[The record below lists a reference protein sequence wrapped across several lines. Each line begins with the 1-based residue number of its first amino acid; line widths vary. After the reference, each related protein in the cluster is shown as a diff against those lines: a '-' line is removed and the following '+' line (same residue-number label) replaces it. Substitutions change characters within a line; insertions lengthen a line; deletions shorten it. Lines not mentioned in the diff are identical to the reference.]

1 MSTQNATGN
10 NGARRAGNIPSP
22 SFDQAPQANASRQDE
37 KPDSKTLKTANS
49 WNVFSWGI
57 KLMQKINPENPFVT
71 VARRPVLCN
80 AITLIIVLSC
90 IVSIGCDEKKQ
101 PDAAT
106 TGKLTVVTTIGMIT
120 DIVKNVGDAHVEVT
134 GLMGPG
140 VDPHLYKATAGDV
153 TRLTSAKLIFYNGLH
168 LESKMGEILAKMTGN
183 TKTVAVTDDV
193 PRSILLTPPEFEGQ
207 YDPHLWFNVTLW
219 MKAVEKVRDT
229 LIDIDPGHQADYEA
243 NAEGYLAELAELHQ
257 YVKAQV
263 EKVPSEQ
270 RVLVT
275 AHDAFNY
282 FGNAYGFEVRG
293 LQGISTATEAGIAD
307 VQELAT
313 FIAERRIP
321 AIFVESSVSSRSI
334 EAVKAAV
341 KSRGFNVE
349 IGGQLFSDAMGTE
362 GTPEGTYIGMV
373 RYNIDTIVA
382 ALTAMQ
388 P

>member
-1 MSTQNATGN
+1 MQRINTVLGHFLIALWMLTLLTG
-10 NGARRAGNIPSP
+10 
-22 SFDQAPQANASRQDE
+22 
-37 KPDSKTLKTANS
+37 
-49 WNVFSWGI
+49 
-57 KLMQKINPENPFVT
+57 
-71 VARRPVLCN
+71 
-80 AITLIIVLSC
+80 
-90 IVSIGCDEKKQ
+90 IGCDGKRQ

-120 DIVKNVGDAHVEVT
+120 DIVRNVGGTHVEVT
-134 GLMGPG
+134 GLMAPG

-153 TRLTSAKLIFYNGLH
+153 ARLTSAKLIFYNGLH

-193 PRSILLTPPEFEGQ
+193 DKAHLLTPPEFEGQ
-207 YDPHLWFNVTLW
+207 YDPHLWFDVSLW
-219 MKAVEKVRDT
+219 MKAVEKVRNT
-229 LIDIDPGHQADYEA
+229 FTEIDPGHQADYEA
-243 NAEGYLAELAELHQ
+243 NAERYLAELAELHQ
-257 YVKAQV
+257 YVKTQV

-282 FGNAYGFEVRG
+282 FGKAYGFEVRG

-341 KSRGFNVE
+341 NSKGFNVK
-349 IGGQLFSDAMGTE
+349 IGGQLFSDAMGTD

-373 RYNIDTIVA
+373 RHNIDTITA
-382 ALTAMQ
+382 ALTAAQ

>member
-1 MSTQNATGN
+1 MQRINTVLGHCSIALWTLTLLTG
-10 NGARRAGNIPSP
+10 
-22 SFDQAPQANASRQDE
+22 
-37 KPDSKTLKTANS
+37 
-49 WNVFSWGI
+49 
-57 KLMQKINPENPFVT
+57 
-71 VARRPVLCN
+71 
-80 AITLIIVLSC
+80 
-90 IVSIGCDEKKQ
+90 IGCDGKRQ

-120 DIVKNVGDAHVEVT
+120 DIVRNVGGTHVAVT

-153 TRLTSAKLIFYNGLH
+153 ARLTSAKLIFYNGLH

-183 TKTVAVTDDV
+183 TKTIAVTDDV
-193 PRSILLTPPEFEGQ
+193 DKAHLLTPPEFEGQ
-207 YDPHLWFNVTLW
+207 YDPHLWFDVTLW
-219 MKAVEKVRDT
+219 MKAVEKVRNT
-229 LIDIDPGHQADYEA
+229 LTEIDPGHQADYEA
-243 NAEGYLAELAELHQ
+243 NAERYLAELAELHQ
-257 YVKAQV
+257 YVKTQA

-282 FGNAYGFEVRG
+282 FGKAYGFEVRG

-341 KSRGFNVE
+341 NSKGFNVK
-349 IGGQLFSDAMGTE
+349 IGGQLFSDAMGTD
-362 GTPEGTYIGMV
+362 GTPAGTYIGMV
-373 RYNIDTIVA
+373 RHNIDTITA
-382 ALTAMQ
+382 ALTAAQ